1 MVAVLNLVAAIE
13 LGCFLVAELCGLGSG
28 LDGFGSGRGTKRA
41 AVVGGHGYG
50 VHNRR
55 RWVIVLTDC

>member
-1 MVAVLNLVAAIE
+1 MSEGDGSRAAT
-13 LGCFLVAELCGLGSG
+13 GLCGLGSG
-28 LDGFGSGRGTKRA
+28 LGGFGSRQGTKRA